1 MKEGRYDNGEI
12 EEAQEE
18 KTEDEQFQK
27 FIKECEEE
35 KESDRESIA
44 KAKSQKLVSKMVS
57 TVLKKLG
64 TKLQKLV
71 TGADPNE
78 EGITG
83 AMINLLMTRK
93 QLAQLIQE
101 EKTDENTIMG
111 VFEKSWSW
119 DEICGKNFVKELEE
133 LKDQRGLSFNES
145 EKDKK
150 LEEFSKTTLKEQIQ
164 EEFVNF
170 YNKKVKN

>member
-1 MKEGRYDNGEI
+1 MKEGRYDNGEMEEI
-12 EEAQEE
+12 EEE

-35 KESDRESIA
+35 KESDKESVA
-44 KAKSQKLVSKMVS
+44 KAKSQKQVSKMVS
-57 TVLKKLG
+57 NVLKKLG
-64 TKLQKLV
+64 AKMQKLV
-71 TGADPNE
+71 TGVDLNE

-83 AMINLLMTRK
+83 EVINLLITRM

-101 EKTDENTIMG
+101 DKTDENTIMG
-111 VFEKSWSW
+111 VFEKTWSW
-119 DEICGKNFVKELEE
+119 DEIWGKKFIKQLDE

-150 LEEFSKTTLKEQIQ
+150 FDEFSKTTLKEQIQ

-170 YNKKVKN
+170 YNKKV